1 MNEENKD
8 LQENQ
13 ETSAVE
19 TSQSDTSTT
28 ETTKD
33 KKSKAKKEKKSK
45 GDKPKKEKKTIN
57 TKALKYGTLA
67 TVFTAIVTAIVIV
80 VNLIA
85 QTVTEKYDLTFDL
98 TDDDIFKISQ
108 DTIDYLTQV
117 DEKVQIIVLAEK
129 SLFEDREIY
138 YKQASEIIQKYA
150 LYNDNITVEYID
162 MNSNPNYVSKFKDL
176 YQGDLTEGEIVVYR
190 EGTGDDDSD
199 RIKVLSLNDMF
210 TTSTDSTTGTTSVTQ
225 SNAEQVL
232 TSAVMYV
239 TDANPKKAVLVTSD
253 MPQSVYYAANSLLTI
268 LDSNGYDL
276 DSVDL
281 LTDDLDV
288 ENTDLLL
295 ILSPLNDF
303 NKTVIDKIS
312 DFLYNDGNL
321 GKNVLYMANYDQNST
336 SNIDEFLEEWGLSV
350 GDYYIAEG
358 DSAASQT
365 VNVYGLQSSIKSSI
379 GVIANDDYADM
390 VTDTTL
396 PIAVPV
402 SRPIEILW
410 ENNGDRETT
419 SILTTPDT
427 SALVPLDADS
437 TFDISTAVTGA
448 QNVVAMGSKYIYNDS
463 NEKVTSNVLV
473 FGSAFMS
480 DIYITQD
487 TSYNNGEFI
496 LNCINKTTGKSE
508 GITIVPKSLSIST
521 IQISEAQ
528 YTAIRNVVVFLIP
541 LLVVVIGIVV
551 YVKRRN
557 K

>member
-1 MNEENKD
+1 
-8 LQENQ
+8 
-13 ETSAVE
+13 
-19 TSQSDTSTT
+19 
-28 ETTKD
+28 
-33 KKSKAKKEKKSK
+33 
-45 GDKPKKEKKTIN
+45 
-57 TKALKYGTLA
+57 
-67 TVFTAIVTAIVIV
+67 
-80 VNLIA
+80 
-85 QTVTEKYDLTFDL
+85 
-98 TDDDIFKISQ
+98 
-108 DTIDYLTQV
+108 
-117 DEKVQIIVLAEK
+117 
-129 SLFEDREIY
+129 
-138 YKQASEIIQKYA
+138 
-150 LYNDNITVEYID
+150 
-162 MNSNPNYVSKFKDL
+162 
-176 YQGDLTEGEIVVYR
+176 LTEGEIVVYR

-276 DSVDL
+276 ESVDL
-281 LTDDLDV
+281 LTDDLDI
-288 ENTDLLL
+288 ESTDLLL